1 MTSEIYK
8 VHVQKNEQ
16 DELFIEVPSELVGN
30 LGWKTG
36 DDVKWEETKDGG
48 FRLKKVKYE
57 TVELDFDDDELFKYM
72 QLAHERNQSFNE
84 FVADTLNTIV
94 DNEDDFK
101 ELVEREKKNG

>member
-1 MTSEIYK
+1 MSNTIFE
-8 VHVQKNEQ
+8 VEVQKNEQ
-16 DELFIEVPSELVGN
+16 DELFIDLPPSLMKE
-30 LGWKTG
+30 LGWNPG
-36 DDVKWEETKDGG
+36 DELKWEEADNGG

-84 FVADTLNTIV
+84 FVADALNTIV

-101 ELVEREKKNG
+101 ELVEREKNDG

>member
-16 DELFIEVPSELVGN
+16 DELFIELPSELVGN
-30 LGWKTG
+30 LGWNTG
-36 DDVKWEETKDGG
+36 DDVKWEKTEGGG